1 MRSRLSRT
9 GGEAAP
15 RGGLTGPQRPLAQS
29 LGKGRLLFKRAR
41 RDAKCQFHDPRM
53 LRLKAVAREA
63 VTDPAAK
70 TELTLIGLLEQHAAA
85 FGAGEAGGMTGT
97 LRVMK
102 GRRIIFW

>member
-15 RGGLTGPQRPLAQS
+15 RGGLPGLQRTHAQS
-29 LGKGRLLFKRAR
+29 LGKVRLLFKRTH
-41 RDAKCQFHDPRM
+41 RDAKRQFHGPRM
-53 LRLKAVAREA
+53 LRLKAVPREA

-70 TELTLIGLLEQHAAA
+70 TELTLIRLLKQHAAA